1 MAFTRARLAAQ
12 TEKPV
17 MTKTDVAAM
26 LALSSALF
34 VAIGD
39 VLEQRAAHRIADTSV
54 GNVNLLV
61 RLLRDQ
67 RWRWGALLLAASIV
81 LQAAALGHGSVLLVQ
96 ALLTLSLLFALPI
109 NARLSGR
116 TVTGGEWIWACLLT
130 AAVMVIVV
138 VGNPQAGRST
148 ASLETWAAVAVVMG
162 PILVAC
168 VVAGRIWRGALAAA
182 LLVRCGASSR
192 C

>member
-1 MAFTRARLAAQ
+1 MAFIRARLAAQ

-116 TVTGGEWIWACLLT
+116 TVAGGEWIWA
-130 AAVMVIVV
+130 
-138 VGNPQAGRST
+138 
-148 ASLETWAAVAVVMG
+148 
-162 PILVAC
+162 
-168 VVAGRIWRGALAAA
+168 
-182 LLVRCGASSR
+182 
-192 C
+192 